1 MATGRDALTDGL
13 PKAAKGKRPQFFEDP
28 AIDALVSMMTELA
41 RETWVTRARLA
52 ALEHAAG
59 AVDLESVVL
68 PPETEAALA
77 AQRQAFVER
86 LFRVLDTSI

>member
-1 MATGRDALTDGL
+1 MTGRL

-52 ALEHAAG
+52 ALEQAVG
-59 AVDLESVVL
+59 VVDLDAVVL

-77 AQRQAFVER
+77 AQRQVFIER